1 MHHHA
6 LYDLV
11 VVFEIVEANWALFYN
26 FSFWLSFANLQE
38 VAASEA
44 YLSIKIARCMPIEC
58 AWVISPKTVFLC
70 MIEHWNLLSKL
81 DNLVYSAISFLFV
94 ISFFRWPWLVHEI
107 GTACEKYHPK
117 SNKHYYISLYD
128 EYKTQHPKSFLLG
141 FFSTAFGQFRSVNEG
156 VSIDIPSNLW
166 QENKDEKEE
175 VYLDLKHS
183 RIFCFPPKS
192 NKDEPSQA
200 MEAMDN
206 KIS

>member
-81 DNLVYSAISFLFV
+81 DNLVYSAISFLFL
-94 ISFFRWPWLVHEI
+94 ISFFRWPWLVHKI

-128 EYKTQHPKSFLLG
+128 EYKTQPPKFHLLR
-141 FFSTAFGQFRSVNEG
+141 FFPTAFGQFRSVNEG

-166 QENKDEKEE
+166 QENKNKKEE

-192 NKDEPSQA
+192 NKDEPPQA
-200 MEAMDN
+200 METMDN

>member
-11 VVFEIVEANWALFYN
+11 VVFEIIEAYWALFYN
-26 FSFWLSFANLQE
+26 FSFWLSFMNLQE

-44 YLSIKIARCMPIEC
+44 CLSLKIARCNPIEC
-58 AWVISPKTVFLC
+58 AWVISPKAVFLS
-70 MIEHWNLLSKL
+70 MIEHGNLLSKL
-81 DNLVYSAISFLFV
+81 DNLVNSVTSFLFI

-128 EYKTQHPKSFLLG
+128 EYKTQHPKSFLLR

-156 VSIDIPSNLW
+156 VSVDIPSNLW

-175 VYLDLKHS
+175 VNLDLKHS
-183 RIFCFPPKS
+183 RIFSFPPKS
-192 NKDEPSQA
+192 NKDEPS
-200 MEAMDN
+200 
-206 KIS
+206 